1 MENIN
6 SYDSAIS
13 NANLLRNANFSTLS
27 EQADRFVDKEKE
39 VREKIEGS
47 TLPFEVP
54 VLEHTLGDL
63 GKKALVKAG
72 LRSADD
78 EDSITK
84 SLLKKGLNSVLQKI
98 KGDAGITP
106 DTESPVPAP
115 RDPASIRPT
124 PKPRPQSSLPESDE
138 VKSLRQAQTDAENL
152 RDQTASDLEDAKNSV
167 SDATQDLANKQQAL
181 TDAQNLVDSN
191 TERAT
196 AQAGGPVSQSQQISD
211 ANDRSAL
218 NDARNDVDNAKDAL
232 DDAKQNVSDTQ
243 DLLDTHT
250 NLANQAKTDVENAT
264 KTTVEEDVSAQAE
277 KTAGK
282 TLAQRLAEKAGMAE
296 IEGGGPE
303 DMAGDLIAGGLA
315 IASFFASIFGKKI
328 KRPDPESQLPSLQL
342 KVSQGFGL
350 AGN

>member
-1 MENIN
+1 MESIN

-13 NANLLRNANFSTLS
+13 SANLLRNANFSTLS
-27 EQADRFVDKEKE
+27 EQTDRFIDKEKG
-39 VREKIEGS
+39 VREKIEAS

-72 LRSADD
+72 LRSAED

-98 KGDAGITP
+98 KGDS
-106 DTESPVPAP
+106 TEPPVPAP
-115 RDPASIRPT
+115 RDPATIRPT
-124 PKPRPQSSLPESDE
+124 PKPRPQASLPESDE

-152 RDQTASDLEDAKNSV
+152 RDQTASDLEDAKSSV
-167 SDATQDLANKQQAL
+167 QDATDDLASKQQAL
-181 TDAQNLVDSN
+181 TDAQNLVDAN
-191 TERAT
+191 AERAT
-196 AQAGGPVSQSQQISD
+196 AQAGGRISQTQQISD
-211 ANDRSAL
+211 ANDRAAL
-218 NDARNDVDNAKDAL
+218 NDARTDVDNAKDAL
-232 DDAKQNVSDTQ
+232 DTAKQNVSDTQ

-282 TLAQRLAEKAGMAE
+282 TLAERLAEKAGMAE
-296 IEGGGPE
+296 LEGGGPE
-303 DMAGDLIAGGLA
+303 DVAGDLVAGGLA

-328 KRPDPESQLPSLQL
+328 KRPDPEDALPSLQL

>member
-1 MENIN
+1 MESIN
-6 SYDSAIS
+6 SYNDSIS
-13 NANLLRNANFSTLS
+13 SANLLRNANFSTLS
-27 EQADRFVDKEKE
+27 EQADRFIDKEKE

-63 GKKALVKAG
+63 GKKVLVKAG
-72 LRSADD
+72 LRSAED

-98 KGDAGITP
+98 KGDSEA
-106 DTESPVPAP
+106 PVPAP
-115 RDPASIRPT
+115 RDPATIRPT

-167 SDATQDLANKQQAL
+167 QDATDDLASKQQAL

-191 TERAT
+191 AERAT
-196 AQAGGPVSQSQQISD
+196 AQAGGRISQSQQISD
-211 ANDRSAL
+211 ANDRASL

-250 NLANQAKTDVENAT
+250 NLANQAKMDVENAT
-264 KTTVEEDVSAQAE
+264 KTTVEEDVSSQAE

-282 TLAQRLAEKAGMAE
+282 SLAERLAEKAGLAE
-296 IEGGGPE
+296 LEGGGPE
-303 DMAGDLIAGGLA
+303 DLAGDVVAGGLA

-328 KRPDPESQLPSLQL
+328 KRPDPEDALPSLQL

-350 AGN
+350 SGN